1 MESVRLRMVPVLGET
16 ERQVNVPPMSEH
28 TPHYAAIEAGGTKF
42 RVAIARGRDV
52 VEDATIPTTIPDET
66 LTEAIGFIREWGTV
80 TSVGIACFGP
90 LDLDESSPTFGSI
103 TVTPKPH
110 WSNTPVLRRVRSELG
125 IPAAIDVDV
134 AGAALGEW
142 RWGVARGLSHFIYIT
157 VGTGFGAGVFID
169 GKIHH
174 GLGHPEIGHIVLDR
188 AEGDGYPGHCPFH
201 ADCLEGMAAG
211 PAIEERWGAAGAALS
226 HRHEVWE
233 LEATYLAQALRTL
246 SYTVAPQKIILG
258 GGVMQQDGLL
268 ELVRSKLSEQLAGY
282 TTSQLLRGSL
292 EEYVVSPVF
301 GQDAGLIGAIALAMD
316 ASAS

>member
-1 MESVRLRMVPVLGET
+1 
-16 ERQVNVPPMSEH
+16 MSEH
-28 TPHYAAIEAGGTKF
+28 PTQYAAIEAGGTKF
-42 RVAIARGRDV
+42 RVAIAQGREV
-52 VEDATIPTTIPDET
+52 VADITIPTTTPDET
-66 LTEAIGFIREWGTV
+66 LSASIDFIRGWGAV

-174 GLGHPEIGHIVLDR
+174 GLGHPEIGHIVLER
-188 AEGDGYPGHCPFH
+188 AEGDGYSGHCPFH
-201 ADCLEGMAAG
+201 AACLEGMAAG
-211 PAIEERWGAAGAALS
+211 PAIEERWGAAGRDLS
-226 HRHEVWE
+226 DRREVWE

-246 SYTVAPQKIILG
+246 SYTLAPEKIILG
-258 GGVMQQDGLL
+258 GGVLQQNGLL
-268 ELVRSKLSEQLAGY
+268 ELVRVKLIDQLNGYATSE
-282 TTSQLLRGSL
+282 LLRRSL
-292 EEYVVSPVF
+292 DDYVVSPSF
-301 GQDAGLIGAIALAMD
+301 GQDAGLIGAIALAME
-316 ASAS
+316 AARS